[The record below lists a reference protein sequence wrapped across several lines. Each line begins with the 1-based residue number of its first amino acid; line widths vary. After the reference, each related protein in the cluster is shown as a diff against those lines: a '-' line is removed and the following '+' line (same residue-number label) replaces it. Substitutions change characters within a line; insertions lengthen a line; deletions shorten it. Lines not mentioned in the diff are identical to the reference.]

1 MTPFLVPQTLGWKC
15 GVGVPGRKIRCRRLP
30 GFRNSPGHRL
40 VMVCDFLRFE
50 VLKGCFGGPLGPGS
64 IHFGTQMIDRPFD
77 GTPRYRPNLLAM
89 KMKEHD

>member
-1 MTPFLVPQTLGWKC
+1 
-15 GVGVPGRKIRCRRLP
+15 
-30 GFRNSPGHRL
+30 
-40 VMVCDFLRFE
+40 MVCDFLRFE